1 MPCPTRWI
9 RRLLP
14 LLGLLASLLP
24 AAAFA
29 TAATAD
35 DSVLIEAIVR
45 AGCGHCADEK
55 AFLQSL
61 QAEDARIS
69 VRLYDIAE
77 TDGSQW
83 FKAATQAFHLPLTL
97 PITLVGREIVQGFD
111 SAETTGAQIRRLLET
126 QRGQPHQGF
135 AALLAEQP
143 SPPAA
148 QTAAAPLLV
157 KLPLLGVH
165 DVAAWPLPA
174 LSAILGFLDGFNPCA
189 MWVLVTF
196 LLALMQLGS
205 RRRMWTVAGLFI
217 VAETLMYY
225 LILNLWFRV
234 WDFVGMDRYVTP
246 LVGALVMG
254 GGLFFLYEW
263 YKSLGTAMACRVMD
277 LEQRSRLVQRIRR
290 LADGPLTVAT
300 AVGIVGLAFSVN
312 VVEFACSIGY
322 PQTFSKI
329 IEMNGLG
336 FWSTQACMAIYIV
349 FYMLDDFAVFAL
361 ALWGFEQIQLTQ
373 RYSRWST
380 GLGGLLMLFL
390 GWVLWFRPEWL
401 RFG

>member
-24 AAAFA
+24 ASLSA
-29 TAATAD
+29 AD

-45 AGCGHCADEK
+45 AGCRHCADEK

-77 TDGSQW
+77 TEGSRW

-126 QRGQPHQGF
+126 QRGQPNQGF
-135 AALLAEQP
+135 AALLAEP
-143 SPPAA
+143 NPAPA
-148 QTAAAPLLV
+148 TRQMAAAPLLV
-157 KLPLLGVH
+157 KLPLLGVR

-246 LVGALVMG
+246 LVGALAMG

-277 LEQRSRLVQRIRR
+277 LEQRSRVVQRIRR

-336 FWSTQACMAIYIV
+336 FWSTQACMAVYIV